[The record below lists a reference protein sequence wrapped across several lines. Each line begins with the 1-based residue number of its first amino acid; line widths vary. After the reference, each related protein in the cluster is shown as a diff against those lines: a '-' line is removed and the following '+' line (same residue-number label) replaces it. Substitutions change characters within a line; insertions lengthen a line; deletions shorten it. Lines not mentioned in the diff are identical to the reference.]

1 MTPGFSL
8 ILLLLFFILTSSI
21 SAPYAPLDTRIRV
34 TQERVFHRYN
44 GKLVFLSRCNPSM
57 FITVFTIAMHK
68 AYFPLTLNN
77 ISQIYLSPLP
87 AVTTPSGCS
96 DYPRSSNCP
105 HLWWELWLSALTS
118 TCYLAACPASLV
130 PASCNPSVLAN
141 LTNYMSLWPLHLHNP
156 LFWTINKYIIDQC

>member
-34 TQERVFHRYN
+34 TQERVFHRCN

-77 ISQIYLSPLP
+77 ISQISLSPLP

-105 HLWWELWLSALTS
+105 HLWWELWLSAPIS
-118 TCYLAACPASLV
+118 TCYLAARPASLV
-130 PASCNPSVLAN
+130 PAS
-141 LTNYMSLWPLHLHNP
+141 
-156 LFWTINKYIIDQC
+156 